1 MKVTVEN
8 KKGLNKDVKV
18 FVDKKTMNVY
28 MDEKYEEIKGT
39 VNLKGF
45 RPGKVP
51 REILKRQF
59 GKAVFS
65 EVLDKVLK
73 ETSTKALQENKIKP
87 AGQPK
92 LDLKTYGEDKD
103 LEYILSVTE
112 LPKVELKSIENIK
125 FDEYTVKID
134 QKETDKRIN
143 DIAKN
148 QPNFKE
154 APETTKAKKG
164 DLVVFDYNATVDE
177 KTFKGGEGKN
187 TQLTLGKDLFL
198 KGFDEQLIGVK
209 KGDEKIVDATLPE
222 NFPEKEFI
230 NKKAKFKCT
239 ISAVKIPE
247 DVKIDDQFAKNLG
260 AKDLNDLKSLITK
273 QINDEYKNSLDRLT
287 KNQILKEIEKFKV
300 SEIPENLLEDEIK
313 ILSQGMSEDDAKKSR
328 KNFEEVAKKRIK
340 VGLVLNEFGEQN
352 QIKVTEQELQA
363 EVQKQI
369 RMMPGQEK
377 MVMEFYKKN
386 PNALASL
393 RGTVYEEKIL
403 NMIKEKAKPN
413 KKEISKDEAEK
424 ILKESQKQQLE
435 QERRQAEINTLQQ
448 HNDLLAELDQA
459 EDVNR
464 ATFAFLNRDDDNS
477 VRAFNEAQ
485 TEISDRDIRR
495 IDAQG
500 LYASEQLRLR
510 SVGALRAG
518 RAAERAANLNAMAT
532 IFSASY
538 KATQTG

>member
-18 FVDKKTMNVY
+18 FVDKKTMNLY

-154 APETTKAKKG
+154 ASETTKAKKG

-230 NKKAKFKCT
+230 NKKAKFMCK

-340 VGLVLNEFGEQN
+340 VGLILNEFGEQN
-352 QIKVTEQELQA
+352 QIKVTEQELQS

-424 ILKESQKQQLE
+424 ILKESQKQQLD
-435 QERRQAEINTLQQ
+435 QELK
-448 HNDLLAELDQA
+448 DQRKPEKKA
-459 EDVNR
+459 DVKKT
-464 ATFAFLNRDDDNS
+464 ADNKTKPKVKKTKS
-477 VRAFNEAQ
+477 VAKK
-485 TEISDRDIRR
+485 IKKVS
-495 IDAQG
+495 
-500 LYASEQLRLR
+500 
-510 SVGALRAG
+510 
-518 RAAERAANLNAMAT
+518 
-532 IFSASY
+532 
-538 KATQTG
+538 KK